1 MGLSLLLSCLALLG
15 ADQET
20 EDALKAFDKG
30 YRNPDAHARAGA
42 VLELARTQNI
52 AIMSKLAEFLT
63 ADEAPVRIA
72 AAKGLG
78 DFKENKPKAAGVLMS
93 ALGVDAKEFD
103 VVAAILT
110 ALGTLGDPS
119 GLSTIHQ
126 HFSSKEPKDAEHLVP
141 KSAILAAG
149 LARSRDSLE
158 PLMELLKEEL
168 KATGT
173 TGNDKSTKNTG
184 GGVRGIPGGGT
195 NPQKDRAKAL
205 IPSVIK
211 ALQAITREKWATAK
225 EWEIWWE
232 HHKDNFVV
240 PK

>member
-1 MGLSLLLSCLALLG
+1 MGISLAVAFLALLG

-20 EDALKAFDKG
+20 EDALKSFDKG

-42 VLELARTQNI
+42 VAELARTQTLP
-52 AIMSKLAEFLT
+52 IMSKLSDLLT
-63 ADEAPVRIA
+63 SDEPPVRIA

-78 DFKENKPKAAGVLMS
+78 DFKENKPKATAVLAS

-103 VVAAILT
+103 VAAAILT

-126 HFSSKEPKDAEHLVP
+126 HFSSKEPKDVDHLVA
-141 KSAILAAG
+141 KSAILGAG
-149 LARSRDSLE
+149 LARSRDSID
-158 PLMELLKEEL
+158 PLMELLKELE
-168 KATGT
+168 KAAGT
-173 TGNDKSTKNTG
+173 TANDKNAKTG
-184 GGVRGIPGGGT
+184 GVKGVPGGGT

-205 IPSVIK
+205 IPSIVK
-211 ALQAITREKWATAK
+211 AMQQITREKWATAK
-225 EWEIWWE
+225 EWEIWWGK
-232 HHKDNFVV
+232 HKESFVV